1 MVKPNDIFSEI
12 NELFEDNQD
21 KFVTIEK
28 LVRLFKT
35 QPTASVLKK
44 VMLLAE
50 KHNVKIISSID
61 AAAYGREKLKKR
73 SIADNAAFDANN
85 LEEIEGDEDGDD
97 SDDFNLNTPDNDLL
111 EWSRSDSPVRMYLR
125 EMGAVALL
133 TQEDE
138 IEISKLIELGQDI
151 IIDAFCSVPFL
162 IDFILQYKVP
172 LMNRERRVKELFR
185 SFDEDKSGEEVEL
198 DDESELDEESEFAE
212 DEPAQI
218 NVVGLNKKI
227 PLDRRA
233 QTIYEAF
240 NALEKA
246 KKDWQK
252 IAAKQNNVL
261 ESEIK
266 TEAKIVLA
274 FKKLVLKNALME
286 LGPTSK
292 LINEI
297 VSSIEHSLKNDTE
310 FAKELKKLEY
320 RISLHSDELKKTHAA
335 ILKDILKLSK
345 EDIAARVSEITM
357 VSRYVEIKKLFM
369 TREASKTGFNLDPA
383 ELARILEQI
392 NKGKEIT
399 DGAKGRMARAN
410 LRLVVSI
417 AKRFT
422 NRGLAFL
429 DLIQEGNIGLMKA
442 VDKFEYKKGYKFSTY
457 ATWWIRQAI
466 SRAIADQ
473 ARTIRIPIHMIE
485 TINRINRINRKYLH
499 ETGKEAD
506 IVTLA
511 KELDLSVDKIKQAIK
526 ITKEPISLEAPVGS
540 DDDGKY
546 GDFVEDKSSP
556 SPVDL
561 ILKDDLRE
569 QINSVLEQLS
579 ERERTVIRMRFGLMD
594 DESDRT
600 LEEIGEALGV
610 TRERVRQIEAS
621 AIKKLKH
628 PKIGRPLKAYVEGN

>member
-198 DDESELDEESEFAE
+198 DDESDLDEESEFAE

-218 NVVGLNKKI
+218 NVVGLNKKSR
-227 PLDRRA
+227 L
-233 QTIYEAF
+233 T
-240 NALEKA
+240 
-246 KKDWQK
+246 
-252 IAAKQNNVL
+252 AA
-261 ESEIK
+261 
-266 TEAKIVLA
+266 
-274 FKKLVLKNALME
+274 
-286 LGPTSK
+286 
-292 LINEI
+292 
-297 VSSIEHSLKNDTE
+297 H
-310 FAKELKKLEY
+310 
-320 RISLHSDELKKTHAA
+320 
-335 ILKDILKLSK
+335 
-345 EDIAARVSEITM
+345 
-357 VSRYVEIKKLFM
+357 
-369 TREASKTGFNLDPA
+369 
-383 ELARILEQI
+383 
-392 NKGKEIT
+392 
-399 DGAKGRMARAN
+399 
-410 LRLVVSI
+410 
-417 AKRFT
+417 KRFT
-422 NRGLAFL
+422 RLSTRL
-429 DLIQEGNIGLMKA
+429 KRR
-442 VDKFEYKKGYKFSTY
+442 KK
-457 ATWWIRQAI
+457 
-466 SRAIADQ
+466 
-473 ARTIRIPIHMIE
+473 
-485 TINRINRINRKYLH
+485 
-499 ETGKEAD
+499 TGRRS
-506 IVTLA
+506 L
-511 KELDLSVDKIKQAIK
+511 LSK
-526 ITKEPISLEAPVGS
+526 TMSLKVRSKP
-540 DDDGKY
+540 KL
-546 GDFVEDKSSP
+546 KSSLL
-556 SPVDL
+556 SKNL
-561 ILKDDLRE
+561 CLK
-569 QINSVLEQLS
+569 
-579 ERERTVIRMRFGLMD
+579 
-594 DESDRT
+594 
-600 LEEIGEALGV
+600 
-610 TRERVRQIEAS
+610 TR
-621 AIKKLKH
+621 
-628 PKIGRPLKAYVEGN
+628 